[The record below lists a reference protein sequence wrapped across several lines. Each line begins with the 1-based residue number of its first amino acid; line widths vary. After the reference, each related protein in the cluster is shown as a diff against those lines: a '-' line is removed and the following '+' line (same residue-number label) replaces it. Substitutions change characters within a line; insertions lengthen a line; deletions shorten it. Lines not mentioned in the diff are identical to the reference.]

1 VGVCT
6 VAAHSSL
13 STRRPQGGSNVVHT
27 IQATIGGAVQ
37 ILGMLQARS
46 PHSLSRLTG
55 FILVG
60 RTLDGDGTLRTHAMS
75 LDDQSSETTQS
86 LLADGER
93 LIKDR

>member
-1 VGVCT
+1 
-6 VAAHSSL
+6 
-13 STRRPQGGSNVVHT
+13 VVHT
-27 IQATIGGAVQ
+27 IQATISGAAQ
-37 ILGMLQARS
+37 ILSMLQARS

-60 RTLDGDGTLRTHAMS
+60 RTLDEGDGTLRTHAMS

>member
-1 VGVCT
+1 
-6 VAAHSSL
+6 
-13 STRRPQGGSNVVHT
+13 VVHT
-27 IQATIGGAVQ
+27 IQATISGAAQ
-37 ILGMLQARS
+37 ILSMLQARS

-60 RTLDGDGTLRTHAMS
+60 RTLDGDGTLRAHAMS

-93 LIKDR
+93 LIKDQ